1 MLIYNKWYDVGVL
14 RHELTLHYAGVTPD
28 GDAVAVASKQAAAWL
43 EALDVEDVM
52 IPYSDWVGDWSDYHG
67 NNRWQPLQGGHRAAG
82 DCRAVL
88 DCLRAVGRSYE
99 RLAAVGGGLDEGE
112 AA

>member
-1 MLIYNKWYDVGVL
+1 ML
-14 RHELTLHYAGVTPD
+14 RHELTLHYADVEPD
-28 GDAVAVASKQAAAWL
+28 GEAGAAASRQAAAWL

-52 IPYSDWVGDWSDYHG
+52 ISYSDWVGDWSEYHG

-88 DCLRAVGRSYE
+88 DCHRAMGKARGFAFSE
-99 RLAAVGGGLDEGE
+99 GGS
-112 AA
+112 